1 MAAPLSQAGALP
13 AMNPND
19 RVNILLVDDQ
29 PGKLLTY
36 EAILSQLGENLITA
50 SSGREALEHL
60 LKTDITVVLMDV
72 SMPELDGFELA
83 EIIRQHPRYQKT
95 AIIFVSAVHLSDL
108 DRLKGYASGAVDYV
122 SVPIVP
128 ELLRAKVSVFTEL
141 YRKTRESERLNQEL
155 EQRVADRT
163 AELEASAA
171 KQVELA
177 SQLQEADHRKDEFL
191 ALLAHELRN
200 PLAPIQNAIDIMC
213 RPDAGD
219 ADQAWC
225 REVIKRQVNQLTRLV
240 DDLLDVSRIT
250 QGKIKLRL
258 EPLDLATIVNR
269 AVETSQPLID
279 SQQHRLTVTVASAPM
294 RILGDPARLT
304 QVVANLLN
312 NAANYQDEQ
321 GKIELKLARE
331 GDFAVIRVKDH
342 GIGIGVEMLPR
353 IFDLFLQ
360 GDLRPSN
367 PSGGGLGIGLSL
379 VKTLVEMHGGT
390 VCAASD
396 GAGHG
401 SEFAV
406 RLPVLADQAA
416 SARIAPDL
424 PSEPRSRPRRVLVV
438 DDNRDAAESLA
449 ILLRRDGH
457 EVKVALDGHT
467 ALAMAPAIDP
477 EIVLLDLLLPEI
489 DGYEVCRRMRLHG
502 LAGARIIA
510 MTGFGQ
516 DRDRLRSKEAG
527 FDFHLVKP
535 FAMDDLLKL
544 FSDL

>member
-1 MAAPLSQAGALP
+1 MH
-13 AMNPND
+13 PND

-60 LKTDITVVLMDV
+60 LRTDITVVLMDV

-155 EQRVADRT
+155 EKRVADRT
-163 AELEASAA
+163 AELEASME

-177 SQLQEADHRKDEFL
+177 RRLKEADHRKDEFL

-200 PLAPIQNAIDIMC
+200 PLAPIRNAIDIMC
-213 RPDAGD
+213 RSDAGEG
-219 ADQAWC
+219 DQAWC
-225 REVIKRQVNQLTRLV
+225 REVIKRQVTQLTRLV

-258 EPLDLATIVNR
+258 EPLDLVTILHR

-279 SQQHRLTVTVASAPM
+279 AQRHRLVVTVPGAPM

-304 QVVANLLN
+304 QVIANLLN
-312 NAANYQDEQ
+312 NAANYQEED
-321 GKIELKLARE
+321 GRIELGLARE

-342 GIGIGVEMLPR
+342 GIGIGAEMLPR

-360 GDLRPSN
+360 GELRPSN

-379 VKTLVEMHGGT
+379 VKTLVEMHGGE
-390 VCAASD
+390 VSVASE
-396 GAGHG
+396 GTGSG

-406 RLPVLADQAA
+406 RLPVLADQVGAA
-416 SARIAPDL
+416 SRIVEEEG
-424 PSEPRSRPRRVLVV
+424 EPRARPRRRVLVV

-457 EVKVALDGHT
+457 EVKVALDGPS
-467 ALAMAPAIDP
+467 ALAMASAIEP

-489 DGYEVCRRMRLHG
+489 DGYEVCRRLRLGG
-502 LAGARIIA
+502 LSEARIIA

-535 FAMDDLLKL
+535 FAMEELQRL
-544 FSDL
+544 FSDP

>member
-1 MAAPLSQAGALP
+1 MDSPV
-13 AMNPND
+13 NPSD

-72 SMPELDGFELA
+72 SMPELGGFELA

-141 YRKTRESERLNQEL
+141 YRKTRESERLTQEL

-163 AELEASAA
+163 AELEASMA

-177 SQLQEADHRKDEFL
+177 EQLREADHRKDEFL

-200 PLAPIQNAIDIMC
+200 PLAPIQNAVNIMR
-213 RPDAGD
+213 RPEAGD

-225 REVIKRQVNQLTRLV
+225 REVIERQVTQLTRLV

-258 EPLDLATIVNR
+258 EPLDIVTIVHR

-279 SQQHRLTVTVASAPM
+279 SQRHRLNVTVAPLP
-294 RILGDPARLT
+294 IQVLGDPARLT

-312 NAANYQDEQ
+312 NAANYQEEQ
-321 GKIELKLARE
+321 GEIDLEVGRE
-331 GDFAVIRVKDH
+331 GEFALVRVKDR
-342 GIGIGVEMLPR
+342 GIGIAPEILPK
-353 IFDLFLQ
+353 IFELFLQ
-360 GDLRPSN
+360 GDLRPWVASR
-367 PSGGGLGIGLSL
+367 GGLGIGLSL
-379 VKTLVEMHGGT
+379 VKTLVEMHGGS
-390 VCAASD
+390 VSVASD
-396 GAGHG
+396 GEGRG
-401 SEFAV
+401 SEFVV
-406 RLPVLADQAA
+406 RLPVLADQATA
-416 SARIAPDL
+416 PGVARE
-424 PSEPRSRPRRVLVV
+424 EPGEHRARPRRVLVV

-457 EVKVALDGHT
+457 EVEVALDGHR
-467 ALAMAPAIDP
+467 ALGSVAVRKP
-477 EIVLLDLLLPEI
+477 EVVLLDLLMPGI
-489 DGYEVCRRMRLHG
+489 DGFEICRRMRRQG
-502 LAGARIIA
+502 LADSRIVA

-516 DRDRLRSKEAG
+516 QRDRDRSKEAG
-527 FDFHLVKP
+527 FDFHIVKP
-535 FAMDDLLKL
+535 FSMEELRRV
-544 FSDL
+544 FEGF